1 MNEKLKFWKYLE
13 DPKFGYHWIWMVP
26 TVVVLAVVTK
36 LFDMIASLLYDVK
49 LKWMLYRNPELK
61 ELRKLSEQDK

>member
-1 MNEKLKFWKYLE
+1 MNEKLKFWKYLK

-26 TVVVLAVVTK
+26 TVAIVDVVTK
-36 LFDMIASLLYDVK
+36 LLKKLRLYGMK